1 MCGPARD
8 ESEPGQQLELAV
20 DRHVPHAGRLDPLAN
35 GVAVLAARVVELP
48 TLDIDRLAGEEVVA
62 AAVVG
67 VQVCVDDDV
76 DAGEI
81 EVLLAQRLE
90 AGIHVGHRRVQLG
103 HAGVDQ
109 HARIG
114 MVDDVHVDRHPLALD
129 GKVGNEDG
137 RDGDR
142 GGGVHLVPTAALSVA
157 GRSKCS
163 NTAPSKVT
171 ISVTTPSCTRRT
183 SIASGS
189 YAASPGLRT

>member
-1 MCGPARD
+1 M
-8 ESEPGQQLELAV
+8 
-20 DRHVPHAGRLDPLAN
+20 
-35 GVAVLAARVVELP
+35 
-48 TLDIDRLAGEEVVA
+48 
-62 AAVVG
+62 VG

-81 EVLLAQRLE
+81 EVLLAQWLQ
-90 AGIHVGHRRVQLG
+90 AGIELGRERVQFG

-114 MVDDVHVDRHPLALD
+114 MVDDVHVERHRLAL
-129 GKVGNEDG
+129 GGQVGNVDR

-142 GGGVHLVPTAALSVA
+142 GGGVHVVSTAALSVA